1 MNTALR
7 VKSRVFSFE
16 CYNIFQNGLS
26 FMRQK
31 DKSQNGGKKKSKY
44 VKSSEN
50 KHFLPPD
57 AHAYVSVSG
66 VKICLFSE
74 DLAYFG
80 FLLPAF

>member
-31 DKSQNGGKKKSKY
+31 DKSQNGGKKKTKY

-66 VKICLFSE
+66 VRY
-74 DLAYFG
+74 AYFQKI
-80 FLLPAF
+80 